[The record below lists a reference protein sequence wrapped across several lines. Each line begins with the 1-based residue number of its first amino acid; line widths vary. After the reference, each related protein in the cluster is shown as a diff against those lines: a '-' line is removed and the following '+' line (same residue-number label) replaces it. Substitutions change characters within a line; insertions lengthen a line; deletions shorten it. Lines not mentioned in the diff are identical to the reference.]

1 MAAEHRVSFSTVEAV
16 AALQTF
22 VEIPVE
28 SLETPPGGRVL
39 VCPGCGSVVVPAF
52 AVVHRRKCGGDDG
65 R

>member
-28 SLETPPGGRVL
+28 LLWTPPDGHVL
-39 VCPGCGSVVVPAF
+39 VCPECGSVVPPAY
-52 AVVHRRKCGGDDG
+52 AVVHRRKCGGGNG